1 MLRLGLGVKGS
12 NPGVGPMEV
21 RATVHTH
28 GGLSVP
34 FLRVAGVDW
43 IKDGTWCPLQLI
55 SGFHT
60 APPEPRVIR
69 RQLGWEV
76 RDGVDPYAQHCLFGL
91 SRWCVAELMGYSND
105 QLDAIDK
112 RQVVSLLSPIALST
126 LLSGM
131 VRFKKQWAAPSWR
144 FDSEEAFARL
154 SAREPSSL
162 GILVRLQCM
171 HAVGFLVSGS
181 GCIALCECG
190 RSVATR

>member
-55 SGFHT
+55 GGFHNT
-60 APPEPRVIR
+60 PPEPYVIR

-131 VRFKKQWAAPSWR
+131 VRFRKQWAAPGWR

-154 SAREPSSL
+154 STREPSSL

-171 HAVGFLVSGS
+171 HAVGFLVAGS
-181 GCIALCECG
+181 GCVALCECG